1 MGFFRKR
8 SSRPGWCFFSKDGED
23 APVALECCIVAVRSV
38 GDESDVAIS
47 YTQYL
52 YGVAIVATIDLDA
65 PDPEL
70 VDKDSEKKSSWLLK
84 NCVVLRL
91 KTGETFYKPRD
102 GPAPTLENAAS
113 LFAQTVKRRR
123 Q

>member
-1 MGFFRKR
+1 MFLAIVFARPC
-8 SSRPGWCFFSKDGED
+8 SS
-23 APVALECCIVAVRSV
+23 ATNIY
-38 GDESDVAIS
+38 S

-52 YGVAIVATIDLDA
+52 YTVAIVATIDLDA

-91 KTGETFYKPRD
+91 QPGETFYKPRD

-123 Q
+123 QEWH